1 VVDRPSPAED
11 GSADPSCSHPHTEP
25 VVAGHA
31 PPANAALTNQVA
43 LSYLAPPED
52 LAGLFGPLY
61 LFLADKA
68 EVSDHTR
75 ADFAQIRF
83 MLAGAGHYVFQ
94 DGRQVVTP
102 PCCMLGPT
110 SAATRFEVAGPMRV
124 LGVSV
129 LPLGWSAL
137 GAGDASAVA
146 DDLFD
151 LAERFGD
158 AWTRLFAE
166 IAALTDAEEIA
177 ALVWPFLRAR
187 VRKVSDAES
196 AFVAAVDEWLADE
209 RSPRVDA
216 LQGTTG
222 LSSRQIARLCNRI
235 YGFAPKYLARK
246 YRALR
251 CALILARD
259 NIEWSDL
266 CDEGA
271 FYDQSHFIR
280 EFKHF
285 IGLTPS
291 QLRDDASLVIRL
303 TMNRRDVAGRIAN
316 LSRIS

>member
-1 VVDRPSPAED
+1 MVDRPSSAED
-11 GSADPSCSHPHTEP
+11 GSADPTPLHPHSDG
-25 VVAGHA
+25 AA
-31 PPANAALTNQVA
+31 PDGVPPTPPALTNQVA

-52 LAGLFGPLY
+52 LAALFGPLY
-61 LFLADKA
+61 LFIADKA

-83 MLAGAGHYVFQ
+83 MIAGTGHYVFH
-94 DGRQVVTP
+94 DGRQVKTP
-102 PCCMLGPT
+102 LCCMLGPT
-110 SAATRFEVAGPMRV
+110 SAATRFEVVGPMRV
-124 LGVSV
+124 LGVAV
-129 LPLGWSAL
+129 LPLGWAAL
-137 GAGDASAVA
+137 GAGDASGVA

-151 LAERFGD
+151 LADRFGS
-158 AWTRLFAE
+158 AWTALFE
-166 IAALTDAEEIA
+166 SIAGVTDAEEIA
-177 ALVWPFLRAR
+177 ALVWPFLRQR
-187 VRKVSDAES
+187 VRPVNGAEA
-196 AFVAAVDEWLADE
+196 AFVAAIDEWLADE

-216 LQGTTG
+216 LQDMTG
-222 LSSRQIARLCNRI
+222 LSSRQIARLCNRF

-266 CDEGA
+266 CDGA